1 MALDPATAI
10 IKCRV
15 DYLHCFKPFEGT
27 LNQGNPKFK
36 VTCIIDPSTPDGK
49 AAMKAIDAAV
59 KHVSLDKWKKHPLV
73 WKDPKR
79 FCVSDGNT
87 HTDKDDEI
95 KDAYKGMKVV
105 SASNKNRPVIVDT
118 DGRTPLAAED
128 NKPYSG
134 CYAKVV
140 VRFYG
145 TENGGRGLFAG
156 FEAIQF
162 LKDGEPL
169 SGGGSRVRAEDVFS
183 DESDDAGE
191 EDAA

>member
-1 MALDPATAI
+1 MAQDPATAI

-15 DYLHCFKPFEGT
+15 DYLHCFKPFEGQ

-36 VTCIIDPSTPDGK
+36 VTCIVDPKDK
-49 AAMKAIDAAV
+49 ASIAAIDAAV
-59 KHVSLDKWKKHPLV
+59 KHVSLDKWKKYPLT

-87 HTDKDDEI
+87 HTDKDDEV
-95 KDAYKGMKVV
+95 KPAYAGMKVV
-105 SASNKNRPVIVDT
+105 NASNKNRPVIVDT

-169 SGGGSRVRAEDVFS
+169 SGGGTRVRAEDVFT
-183 DESDDAGE
+183 DESEDSDDA
-191 EDAA
+191 A